1 MYICT
6 VCRVIE
12 TELNSYETVTSQLDV
27 TQASLALHN
36 IVNALVVVK
45 TAAQDRRLAL
55 PTPSQ
60 SLFTSSSPTDVV
72 KGSSSLDVLTRY
84 YTE

>member
-1 MYICT
+1 
-6 VCRVIE
+6 
-12 TELNSYETVTSQLDV
+12 VTSQLDV

-60 SLFTSSSPTDVV
+60 SLFTSPPPSDVV
-72 KGSSSLDVLTRY
+72 KGSSSLDVLTR
-84 YTE
+84 